1 MTAPT
6 LTPEQAGR
14 IYRCLVPWLNT
25 YCRYFDEW
33 NMAQF
38 AYLDEEMRDAMRPFG
53 ITLPDPHPEHPPN
66 GQRAKWTRC
75 RSGQDLAA
83 RHRRSSFRRPDP
95 DPRQPGLVVHSAP
108 SKGGPHSVELN
119 SDGKHTSF
127 PTAQRAASTSSLWF
141 RKRAMPIAESVAKIK
156 FCRRSTLCGDPDLH
170 GNPPRARRR
179 RCPCAGVF
187 DPYRCPHRRGDR
199 CQYRANA

>member
-53 ITLPDPHPEHPPN
+53 ITLPDPHPEHP
-66 GQRAKWTRC
+66 RKWPT
-75 RSGQDLAA
+75 
-83 RHRRSSFRRPDP
+83 
-95 DPRQPGLVVHSAP
+95 
-108 SKGGPHSVELN
+108 SKMDAL
-119 SDGKHTSF
+119 
-127 PTAQRAASTSSLWF
+127 Q
-141 RKRAMPIAESVAKIK
+141 KRAGFGCATPKIK
-156 FCRRSTLCGDPDLH
+156 FST
-170 GNPPRARRR
+170 A
-179 RCPCAGVF
+179 
-187 DPYRCPHRRGDR
+187 
-199 CQYRANA
+199 